1 MINKELKQTQI
12 AQSAIFTTGSMR
24 ASKILPSFFLI
35 LTIFFTDFYFDYS
48 KNLKIYFQLLFQ
60 PLTEIPNMV
69 VETSNRITFFFSS
82 QNQLFIEIDNL
93 NDEIEKLNFEILK
106 LKNIEEENI
115 TIVENDNLQE
125 DATEELILTDEAEI
139 NLIIKD
145 EIFTDDQSE
154 GDLVVETI
162 VAALAKDDGGIT
174 AQMLGKSFLS
184 SGNDIRP
191 DLDLPEGMSLNS
203 EEANTFIEEKAMQ
216 EIEKVML
223 VSARVKNVEY
233 VPTKFNQLSGFDD
246 IRVPILNDE
255 TGDVVFLDMGNID
268 FKPQVL
274 PANFNQDQPQLLP
287 RIPEQL
293 FLKGGDE
300 NVFIDFDEGQFVETV
315 FDPEI
320 EILDQKYQAAVN
332 AGATQDEIEEIFI
345 EMDEIMQKADESM
358 AVSYTHLRAH
368 ET

>member
-1 MINKELKQTQI
+1 
-12 AQSAIFTTGSMR
+12 
-24 ASKILPSFFLI
+24 
-35 LTIFFTDFYFDYS
+35 
-48 KNLKIYFQLLFQ
+48 
-60 PLTEIPNMV
+60 
-69 VETSNRITFFFSS
+69 
-82 QNQLFIEIDNL
+82 
-93 NDEIEKLNFEILK
+93 
-106 LKNIEEENI
+106 
-115 TIVENDNLQE
+115 
-125 DATEELILTDEAEI
+125 
-139 NLIIKD
+139 
-145 EIFTDDQSE
+145 
-154 GDLVVETI
+154 
-162 VAALAKDDGGIT
+162 
-174 AQMLGKSFLS
+174 
-184 SGNDIRP
+184 
-191 DLDLPEGMSLNS
+191 MSLNS

-274 PANFNQDQPQLLP
+274 PANFNEDQPQLLT

-320 EILDQKYQAAVN
+320 EILDQKYQAAIN

-345 EMDEIMQKADESM
+345 EMDEVMQKADESM
-358 AVSYTHLRAH
+358 VTINMESMENEIMPAGLNMDFLTAEEFVKEQDSFLFSTDVYTESWEQAEEGKVAIFKIDGSVDYVDQEDANTAWEAADEAYEQEFAEAFPEIYQAEKKAEALMACLLYTSPSPRDS
-368 ET
+368 